1 MNFESEADHRNYLN
15 FVRGTLEI
23 MVRKGKMTQEEADE
37 KFVYFLEKA
46 HQEMVESGF
55 FAAEVCDV

>member
-1 MNFESEADHRNYLN
+1 MNFESEADHRNFLN

-23 MVRKGKMTQEEADE
+23 MVRKGKMTQAEADD
-37 KFVYFLEKA
+37 KFVDFIEKA

-55 FAAEVCDV
+55 FAAEGE